1 MGKAINRSSS
11 SRLNVA
17 IKNNVQHHVHP
28 TPCGDAAT
36 IAKCLPHC
44 LPACRPGV
52 LKGAPRLDE
61 QFEIPTPERERVSFP
76 PALHSAGGGKAKT
89 IDRQFPY
96 EMKINMTFLGL
107 CTFVQQLVSLTR
119 SSTRLGCLGQNLIPL
134 NRDPAP
140 RPQPDR
146 TPLGCDCYK
155 MSSFIMARLNWR
167 RLRLD

>member
-1 MGKAINRSSS
+1 MCSITCTQLRVET
-11 SRLNVA
+11 RLQLLSA
-17 IKNNVQHHVHP
+17 CP
-28 TPCGDAAT
+28 TA
-36 IAKCLPHC
+36 C
-44 LPACRPGV
+44 LPAALACLKVPPGWMSNSRY
-52 LKGAPRLDE
+52 LL
-61 QFEIPTPERERVSFP
+61 QRERVSFP

-140 RPQPDR
+140 RPPTR
-146 TPLGCDCYK
+146 PHPTWL
-155 MSSFIMARLNWR
+155 
-167 RLRLD
+167 

>member
-1 MGKAINRSSS
+1 MCSITCTQLRVEK
-11 SRLNVA
+11 RLQLLSA
-17 IKNNVQHHVHP
+17 CP
-28 TPCGDAAT
+28 TA
-36 IAKCLPHC
+36 CL
-44 LPACRPGV
+44 PGV

-61 QFEIPTPERERVSFP
+61 QFEIPTLERGSESP
-76 PALHSAGGGKAKT
+76 PLLPCTPCEGKAKT

-140 RPQPDR
+140 RPQP
-146 TPLGCDCYK
+146 TAPHLAVTAIKCHLLLWQGSTGADC
-155 MSSFIMARLNWR
+155 A
-167 RLRLD
+167 